1 MRASD
6 RIQEGSSMMRLLRA
20 CFFAVALLVVSVST
34 AISHH
39 SFSAVYDD
47 TRLLTVSGVVTQF
60 KFVNPHALMYM
71 DVVDA
76 SGKVE
81 KWTVEFAGRLNLSEA
96 GWTGDTI
103 KTKERLTVTGN
114 PTRSAGEAR
123 MCVVKLTRADG
134 SEL

>member
-1 MRASD
+1 MRTPSAFAS
-6 RIQEGSSMMRLLRA
+6 
-20 CFFAVALLVVSVST
+20 ALLLGLSLCAGT
-34 AISHH
+34 ASAHH
-39 SFSAVYDD
+39 SFAGVYDGS
-47 TRLLTVSGVVTQF
+47 RSVTVSGVVTQF

-123 MCVVKLTRADG
+123 MFFVKLT
-134 SEL
+134 